1 MHDERTNP
9 ARPAQA
15 PTHKRCPAC
24 GEHKPLSEFYMLRS
38 GAPSGYCKPCQRA
51 VSRRSRRRR
60 NAALRA
66 LIARYPEAW
75 RTALQHTP
83 DRGEATK
90 RGGSD
95 VA

>member
-9 ARPAQA
+9 ACPAQA
-15 PTHKRCPAC
+15 RTHKRCPAC
-24 GEHKPLSEFYMLRS
+24 GLSKPLSDFYTTPS

-51 VSRRSRRRR
+51 ISRRSRRRCS
-60 NAALRA
+60 AALRA

-75 RTALQHTP
+75 RAALQHTP
-83 DRGEATK
+83 DQGEATK